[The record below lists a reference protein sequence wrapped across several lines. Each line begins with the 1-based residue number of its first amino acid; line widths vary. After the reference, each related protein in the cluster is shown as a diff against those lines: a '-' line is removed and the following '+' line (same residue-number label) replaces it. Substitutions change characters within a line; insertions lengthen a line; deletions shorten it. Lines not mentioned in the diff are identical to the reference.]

1 MTMHK
6 TSTILFSLTCT
17 FALTAAVATESKT
30 GASDTPT
37 TVRPDPCAEP
47 KRDGKKSADKKSTA
61 PAAPSSKT
69 NEPAKLR

>member
-1 MTMHK
+1 MHK
-6 TSTILFSLTCT
+6 TSTILFSLACT

-47 KRDGKKSADKKSTA
+47 KRDGKKSADKKSTT
-61 PAAPSSKT
+61 PATKT
-69 NEPAKLR
+69 NEPAKPR